1 MIKIID
7 LLMEIESEDYKL
19 SPQEVANYIEE
30 ITPNEEDIPHFF
42 ISKILESNKMFEL
55 KKFSIDEL
63 LRSDSDLK
71 QFVEASIKDDWSR
84 YSYNSDENYE
94 PNPEELQNP
103 IVVLEGEVLDG
114 YSRVLEHVRA
124 GEDHIW
130 AYSSI

>member
-1 MIKIID
+1 
-7 LLMEIESEDYKL
+7 MEIESEDYKL

>member
-1 MIKIID
+1 
-7 LLMEIESEDYKL
+7 MEIESEDYKL

-84 YSYNSDENYE
+84 YSYDSDENYE

-124 GEDHIW
+124 GEDYIW